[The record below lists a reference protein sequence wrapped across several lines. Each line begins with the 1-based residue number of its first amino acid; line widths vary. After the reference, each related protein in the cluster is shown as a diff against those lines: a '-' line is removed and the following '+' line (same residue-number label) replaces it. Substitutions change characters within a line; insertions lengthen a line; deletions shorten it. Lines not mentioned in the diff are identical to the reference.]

1 MKILEFDLSAK
12 GFVKVL
18 PFWISYALIPVA
30 WISAF
35 FGGWFLFLL
44 PLLTWFLF
52 SILDFL
58 LGLQNANEDPLKD
71 DKKLGL
77 YQLTTI
83 LWAPIQFLTIFGI
96 LFFVSSKSHLT
107 GAEQLGLFFGLGIIS
122 GTVGINYSH
131 ELMHQRSKL
140 ERWMADILL
149 ALVLYSHFRSEH
161 LLVHHRYVCTPKD
174 AVTARYNESFYS
186 YFPRVLWQCF
196 FSAIG
201 AERDMLK
208 RAKRRFWSYK
218 NPFVRYL
225 SLQII
230 FLSLSFWIGGFWGLG
245 LFAIQAF
252 VAVWQLELIDYI
264 EHYGLTRRY
273 LGNSKYE
280 QVFPR
285 HSWNAAHMASN
296 WLLINLQRHSDH
308 HFKPDRPFPLLQ
320 TYSDELAP
328 QLPFSYPIMTVIA
341 MMPPIF
347 KKTMNP
353 RVKEWRLFHYPDI
366 DDWTLYESTEKLV
379 F

>member
-1 MKILEFDLSAK
+1 
-12 GFVKVL
+12 
-18 PFWISYALIPVA
+18 
-30 WISAF
+30 
-35 FGGWFLFLL
+35 
-44 PLLTWFLF
+44 
-52 SILDFL
+52 
-58 LGLQNANEDPLKD
+58 
-71 DKKLGL
+71 
-77 YQLTTI
+77 
-83 LWAPIQFLTIFGI
+83 
-96 LFFVSSKSHLT
+96 
-107 GAEQLGLFFGLGIIS
+107 
-122 GTVGINYSH
+122 
-131 ELMHQRSKL
+131 MHQRSKS

-264 EHYGLTRRY
+264 
-273 LGNSKYE
+273 
-280 QVFPR
+280 
-285 HSWNAAHMASN
+285 
-296 WLLINLQRHSDH
+296 
-308 HFKPDRPFPLLQ
+308 
-320 TYSDELAP
+320 
-328 QLPFSYPIMTVIA
+328 
-341 MMPPIF
+341 
-347 KKTMNP
+347 
-353 RVKEWRLFHYPDI
+353 
-366 DDWTLYESTEKLV
+366 
-379 F
+379 